1 MKINT
6 VSRAFAKRRGAQIR
20 LEPRGI
26 LAEESGFSFEF
37 GGGLVSHV
45 LYYSF
50 RLRKKEKKD
59 AGHRTSHKRENPAL
73 YLGNSSIIMYLRTSE
88 SESQES
94 TTPNHRSRSHRAVG
108 LIEKRCEAR

>member
-1 MKINT
+1 M
-6 VSRAFAKRRGAQIR
+6 
-20 LEPRGI
+20 
-26 LAEESGFSFEF
+26 
-37 GGGLVSHV
+37 

-50 RLRKKEKKD
+50 RLRKKESKEKEDIKRRIKKEKD

-94 TTPNHRSRSHRAVG
+94 ATPNHRSRSHRAVG